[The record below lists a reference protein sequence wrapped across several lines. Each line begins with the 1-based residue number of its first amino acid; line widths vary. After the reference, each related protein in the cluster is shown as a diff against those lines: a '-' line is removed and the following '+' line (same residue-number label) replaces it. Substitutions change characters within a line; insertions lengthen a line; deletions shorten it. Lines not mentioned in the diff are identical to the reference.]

1 MHEAEGRMVH
11 MIVKAGGRGHRIVFS
26 SHTHCDQPQAVQGC
40 VSSRRLCKESTRESS
55 GSEMERSERGTA
67 SLLAE
72 GHCFHS
78 TGRRPLL
85 RSLPMVH
92 GDVD

>member
-26 SHTHCDQPQAVQGC
+26 SLTHCDQPQAVQGC

-67 SLLAE
+67 LAE
-72 GHCFHS
+72 GHS
-78 TGRRPLL
+78 PL
-85 RSLPMVH
+85 SLPMVH

>member
-1 MHEAEGRMVH
+1 MVH

-26 SHTHCDQPQAVQGC
+26 SLTHCDQPQAVQGC

-67 SLLAE
+67 SA
-72 GHCFHS
+72 
-78 TGRRPLL
+78 GRRPLL

>member
-1 MHEAEGRMVH
+1 MVH

-26 SHTHCDQPQAVQGC
+26 SLTHCDQPQAVQGC

-67 SLLAE
+67 SAGRRPLLSQHWPKATAFTALAE
-72 GHCFHS
+72 GHC
-78 TGRRPLL
+78 
-85 RSLPMVH
+85 
-92 GDVD
+92 